1 MKITVNNLKVPDEV
15 KYVKCKI
22 NNSTLI
28 FKPSEV
34 GKYSG
39 SVVRH
44 IGTGIGTPVKDGTVN
59 VIKLE
64 TDLKNIKWCLI
75 KYNGYYYYT
84 PADRIDLTNFKD
96 PNSEPISL
104 DEKKDEPQAISRSV
118 NSNKSRAAKSSDDD
132 DSIVPYVPT
141 YIIKKVWPNL
151 KIEGE
156 GQINAKL
163 PNGKY
168 IYERVSL
175 FNNWGD
181 SAIGYIDDS
190 QYSTIL
196 SELAYNAYSVYEYP
210 TYNAN
215 PIPSQ
220 TVINCLEKSRVFPIQ
235 SVWKDNTSS
244 ANSLYYGTTFFNES
258 TNSFKTAYIRQNY
271 CTMYNQA
278 CMKFNQY
285 YSMCHSA
292 RSISGIQ
299 LGNGANPGNF
309 THHDMMTAHFPVD
322 GVGYN
327 CDLYQITRFNN
338 NGSYQMVAI
347 KPVAYNEFSPN
358 AHSKDFLNK
367 NYLGCIQNIN
377 SSAECRRIDIGKF
390 FSQLPKN
397 THRFKASDIKY
408 WLSVGSSNPTQTLT
422 STMFKPLNINLK
434 HSGPK
439 LITYNRV
446 QYNNKWYYIAAQSG
460 DSDAWYF
467 VEDDGTLNWIAL
479 PNGYSESS
487 VPDIVTTPA
496 QYENIKYDGISYE
509 DITDNVSNL
518 TKSDEDTSTGNP
530 QTKVESD
537 SSKEN
542 TTKIEPWY
550 DVTLDGGD
558 KSWKVPGIL
567 EGVDEAF
574 EKSEGW
580 GEGLY
585 KLASAEIYE
594 GGQHWTTNAV
604 NNQQQLNRIN
614 RFRLLPTDSG
624 LSTRSFIFMTRPDL
638 NLFDRDAN
646 GNLIDGQMNPDLK
659 RLPTFKYI
667 ARLRRIGAI
676 MGMLESSSSNWAGS
690 NNRTPWLSIIT
701 NQATGYSPIPREM
714 DTVEVGE
721 TFHGNKIIY
730 AEPTFNYKIAGT
742 IDIPFRERRDLSLY
756 YTLKMWIDYI
766 QAVTLGRASPKR
778 EYIQDMI
785 LDYATSIYFI
795 QTDETME
802 NILYWEKLVGVIPLT
817 VPDNFFEWDEKTLA
831 KNMEYTIKFAYSMRV
846 VQDEMSLFE
855 INNLYT
861 FADRRDGGLAYF
873 DSYNLSHNSEY
884 DDIIATVADSLGTFD
899 NDTTGYPYKFDNGN
913 KAFMENT
920 VKDAGL
926 MKRFYYANKPQ
937 FVTPGATSGD
947 YNGYNIQVAA
957 KDGSTSFQRFQFLPN
972 WIPDL
977 GMHGTAYVT
986 GPFIT
991 KELDRLDSSA
1001 YLTSQVTGTPQD
1013 NGMYKLRW
1021 V

>member
-15 KYVKCKI
+15 EYNECKI
-22 NNSTLI
+22 MNSTLI

-39 SVVRH
+39 SVIKH
-44 IGTGIGTPVKDGTVN
+44 IGTGIGSPIKDDYVN
-59 VIKLE
+59 VIKVE

-75 KYNGYYYYT
+75 KHNGCYYYT
-84 PADRIDLTNFKD
+84 PADRIDLRNFKD
-96 PNSEPISL
+96 PNPEPVSL
-104 DEKKDEPQAISRSV
+104 DEKKDEPQIVSYS
-118 NSNKSRAAKSSDDD
+118 SNNTSRAVKASDA
-132 DSIVPYVPT
+132 STAPYVPN
-141 YIIKKVWPNL
+141 YIVKKIFPNL
-151 KIEGE
+151 NFE
-156 GQINAKL
+156 GQGQIIVKL

-175 FNNWGD
+175 FNNWSD
-181 SAIGYIDDS
+181 SAIGYINDS
-190 QYSTIL
+190 QYDTIL
-196 SELAYNAYSVYEYP
+196 SGLAYNAYPVYEYP

-215 PIPSQ
+215 PIPAQ
-220 TVINCLEKSRVFPIQ
+220 TVINCLKKSRVFPIQ
-235 SVWKDNTSS
+235 SVWRDNTSNT
-244 ANSLYYGTTFFNES
+244 NSLYYGTTFFNES
-258 TNSFKTAYIRQNY
+258 SNSFKTVYIRECH

-278 CMKFNQY
+278 SMKYNQY

-292 RSISGIQ
+292 NSIAGIQ
-299 LGNGANPGNF
+299 LANGENPGNF

-322 GVGYN
+322 GVGYG

-338 NGSYQMVAI
+338 SGTYCMIAI
-347 KPVAYNEFSPN
+347 KPAAYNEFSPN
-358 AHSKDFLNK
+358 AHSKDFLDK
-367 NYLGCIQNIN
+367 NYLGCIQNKN
-377 SSAECRRIDIGKF
+377 STTKCRRIDIGKF
-390 FSQLPKN
+390 FGQLPKN
-397 THRFKASDIKY
+397 THRFKASDITY
-408 WLSVGSSNPTQTLT
+408 WLSTSSSNPTQTLA
-422 STMFKPLNINLK
+422 STAFKPLNENLK
-434 HSGPK
+434 HVGPK
-439 LITYNRV
+439 LITYNKV
-446 QYNNKWYYIAAQSG
+446 TYNKKSYYIAAQSG
-460 DSDAWYF
+460 DRDAWYF
-467 VEDDGTLNWIAL
+467 IEDDDTLNWVAL
-479 PNGYSESS
+479 PNGYSEAS
-487 VPDIVTTPA
+487 VPDIVTSPS
-496 QYENIKYDGISYE
+496 QYENITYDGISYE
-509 DITDNVSNL
+509 DITGNVSNL
-518 TKSDEDTSTGNP
+518 TKTEESISTGNP
-530 QTKVESD
+530 QTKTEADD
-537 SSKEN
+537 SKKDAN
-542 TTKIEPWY
+542 RIEPWY
-550 DVTLDGGD
+550 DVKLNGGD
-558 KSWKVPGIL
+558 KTWKVPGIL

-594 GGQHWTTNAV
+594 GGQHWPTSAV

-646 GNLIDGQMNPDLK
+646 GNIIDGHMNPDLK

-667 ARLRRIGAI
+667 ARLRRIGGI
-676 MGMLESSSSNWAGS
+676 MSMLESSSSNWVGS

-701 NQATGYSPIPREM
+701 NQATGYSPTPREM

-873 DSYNLSHNSEY
+873 DSYNLSHNPEY
-884 DDIIATVADSLGTFD
+884 DELIATVADSLGTFN
-899 NDTTGYPYKFDNGN
+899 NDTTGYAYKFNN
-913 KAFMENT
+913 NEFMQNT
-920 VKDAGL
+920 IKDAGL
-926 MKRFYYANKPQ
+926 MKRFYYANKSQ
-937 FVTPGATSGD
+937 FRTPGASSGD
-947 YNGYNIQVAA
+947 YNGYDIQVAA

-977 GMHGTAYVT
+977 GMHGTPYVT